1 MRRSLRWPLHR
12 GSSRK
17 KVHVAV
23 LGVLFEAGCDAPLDL
38 GNNAADCTDPTMN
51 CATFDGAVADSGVDV
66 QGPDDALEVG
76 AGVDV
81 PLVVDV
87 SSMPIDVPVSCAASM
102 STRCGSEL
110 LADWRVRPSCG
121 ATFGARSFSS
131 TPGKT
136 TLTSCTDAVDLVGS
150 ESNAELPLP
159 TVGGLCRPS
168 GLITV
173 TTVGRLL
180 TNNQSGLGFVLNG
193 CGSFPAPL
201 GRGQAPPLRRSAF
214 VGAGLVPARYA
225 PQKSRTRSQL
235 GFGRVHHHE
244 PLGLE
249 LRARIRHGCAG
260 LDQRGLAREPAKSKR
275 RFGWSG
281 PRRSAVGLVPR
292 QRHGVVEDDGDDRR
306 CG

>member
-1 MRRSLRWPLHR
+1 MVAESRRWWGIVRHVGAWVVEKDGGPFVSTTSEMRRSLRWPLHR

-131 TPGKT
+131 TPGKRIGT
-136 TLTSCTDAVDLVGS
+136 PAH
-150 ESNAELPLP
+150 ELFEVMGPNN
-159 TVGGLCRPS
+159 CRRKP
-168 GLITV
+168 
-173 TTVGRLL
+173 R
-180 TNNQSGLGFVLNG
+180 
-193 CGSFPAPL
+193 
-201 GRGQAPPLRRSAF
+201 
-214 VGAGLVPARYA
+214 
-225 PQKSRTRSQL
+225 KSRRKL
-235 GFGRVHHHE
+235 CM
-244 PLGLE
+244 P
-249 LRARIRHGCAG
+249 
-260 LDQRGLAREPAKSKR
+260 
-275 RFGWSG
+275 W
-281 PRRSAVGLVPR
+281 
-292 QRHGVVEDDGDDRR
+292 
-306 CG
+306 